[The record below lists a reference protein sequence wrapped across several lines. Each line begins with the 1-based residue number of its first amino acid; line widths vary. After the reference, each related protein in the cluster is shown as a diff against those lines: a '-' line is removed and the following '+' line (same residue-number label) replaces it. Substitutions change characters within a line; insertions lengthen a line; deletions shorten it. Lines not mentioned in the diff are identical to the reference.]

1 MKAIIVTGATG
12 KQGSALIGNLISKEA
27 LYEILAITRDSTS
40 ESAQRLAKLSPKIR
54 LVEANLDSPVD
65 VFENARTAS
74 DSPLWGLF
82 SVQV

>member
-12 KQGSALIGNLISKEA
+12 KQGSALIRNLVSKDSP
-27 LYEILAITRDSTS
+27 YEILAITRDSNS

-54 LVEANLDSPVD
+54 LVEANLDSPAD

-74 DSPLWGLF
+74 DNPLWGLF